1 MQYSTGL
8 IAEEIVSEKNKVK
21 FNRKERWVKTPSLPG
36 TDIYEMGSL
45 ALSLKKDPNI
55 QLKVQN
61 LATDLTKEWLI
72 EYWDKV
78 EIMFKELFKKDALY
92 KKDIKRILGKSP
104 ELRMPEKHLNTISL
118 T

>member
-1 MQYSTGL
+1 
-8 IAEEIVSEKNKVK
+8 
-21 FNRKERWVKTPSLPG
+21 
-36 TDIYEMGSL
+36 MGSL

-78 EIMFKELFKKDALY
+78 KIMFKELFKKDALY
-92 KKDIKRILGKSP
+92 KKDIKRILGISP
-104 ELRMPEKHLNTISL
+104 ELRMPEKLLNTISL

>member
-1 MQYSTGL
+1 M
-8 IAEEIVSEKNKVK
+8 
-21 FNRKERWVKTPSLPG
+21 
-36 TDIYEMGSL
+36 DSL

-78 EIMFKELFKKDALY
+78 KIMFKELFKKDALY
-92 KKDIKRILGKSP
+92 KRI
-104 ELRMPEKHLNTISL
+104 
-118 T
+118 